1 MLPPLEACFDKNP
14 SGRNDEKGAE
24 GGPDFA
30 EIAGQESVKNAA
42 LIAAA
47 GFHHMLIMGPPG
59 SGKTMIARR
68 LPTILPPLSPKESLE
83 VTSIYSISGRLGKD
97 AGLITERPFLSPHH
111 TISPQALCGGGK
123 VPRPGLL
130 SLGHRGV
137 LFLDELP
144 EFKRQTLDLL
154 RQPMEDKEIR
164 IARSSGFFTY
174 PADVMVVGAM
184 NPCPCGYYPDRNKCR
199 CTPFEIRRYL
209 SNISGPVL
217 DRIDICVEASR
228 VELSQLK
235 KRKGGESSQSMRRRV
250 MAARRRQE
258 ERYAGTHIRF
268 NADLEAG
275 DLEKY
280 CAPDADGAALMEKMF
295 RVMDLSARA
304 YHRILKVARTI
315 ADLSGSPSVLKE
327 HISQAVCYRAGDLA
341 ERQGEH
347 GER

>member
-1 MLPPLEACFDKNP
+1 MNCINF
-14 SGRNDEKGAE
+14 
-24 GGPDFA
+24 
-30 EIAGQESVKNAA
+30 V
-42 LIAAA
+42 
-47 GFHHMLIMGPPG
+47 
-59 SGKTMIARR
+59 
-68 LPTILPPLSPKESLE
+68 
-83 VTSIYSISGRLGKD
+83 
-97 AGLITERPFLSPHH
+97 
-111 TISPQALCGGGK
+111 
-123 VPRPGLL
+123 VP
-130 SLGHRGV
+130 
-137 LFLDELP
+137 
-144 EFKRQTLDLL
+144 
-154 RQPMEDKEIR
+154 
-164 IARSSGFFTY
+164 
-174 PADVMVVGAM
+174 M

-235 KRKGGESSQSMRRRV
+235 KKKGGESSAGMRRRV

-304 YHRILKVARTI
+304 CHRILKVARTI
-315 ADLSGSPSVLKE
+315 ADLSGSPSVSEE
-327 HISQAVCYRAGDLA
+327 HISQAACYRAGYLA
-341 ERQGEH
+341 ERQWKY